1 MSKIILVVLL
11 VSFFSFS
18 GFSQQIKKVEK
29 IFTVEEILHANPPHP
44 IGVKV
49 MLDSSHVVKISAWVM
64 NNVVYIDSI
73 GTHIEN
79 LERYLKK

>member
-1 MSKIILVVLL
+1 MLKIILVVVISL
-11 VSFFSFS
+11 FSFS
-18 GFSQQIKKVEK
+18 GFSQQSKKVEK

-49 MLDSSHVVKISAWVM
+49 VIDSTRVVKISGWMM
-64 NNVVYIDSI
+64 NSVVFIDST

-79 LERYLKK
+79 LEKYLKKK